1 MIADIPAEYKAEAYK
16 LDATGL
22 VELFQMTLLNGNSL
36 YFTGYKSLNWQG
48 KTWTSFPCSIS
59 DVGVQTS
66 GENNRPKLTVANPDG
81 IFSTYVVS
89 DLLNNATVVRF
100 RVSPSD
106 IDGNVNRFLKNTW
119 RISKVMS
126 LNKNMVIF
134 ELRSSLDGQNF
145 KMPGNCF
152 FPPEYPHVTLG

>member
-1 MIADIPAEYKAEAYK
+1 MIADIPPEYKAEAYK

-22 VELFQMTLLNGNSL
+22 VELFQMTLLDGSSL
-36 YFTGYKSLNWQG
+36 RFTGYTSLDWQD
-48 KTWTSFPCSIS
+48 KLWTSFPCSIS
-59 DVGVQTS
+59 EVSVQTS

-81 IFSTYVVS
+81 IFSSYIVS

-100 RVSPSD
+100 RVSPED
-106 IDGNVNRFLKNTW
+106 IAGDVNRFLKNTW

-126 LNKNMVIF
+126 LNKNMVVF